1 LLEVSVS
8 FNTGVPQILPS
19 QFRCANHP
27 DREGVGVCVG
37 CRSVIC
43 VECSTKIDRMNY
55 CTRCLNAAS
64 PEAKARKAATPL
76 QAAALGIPL
85 LVLSFA
91 VTVLVFVGMGYLIAA
106 ARAAMSGGV
115 TAG

>member
-1 LLEVSVS
+1 MS

-37 CRSVIC
+37 CRAVVC

-64 PEAKARKAATPL
+64 PEVQARRASPL
-76 QAAALGIPL
+76 QAAVLGIPL
-85 LVLSFA
+85 LALSFA
-91 VTVLVFVGMGYLIAA
+91 VTVVVFVGLGYLIAA

>member
-1 LLEVSVS
+1 MS

-27 DREGVGVCVG
+27 EREGVGVCVG
-37 CRSVIC
+37 CRAVVC

-64 PEAKARKAATPL
+64 PEIQARRTSPL

-91 VTVLVFVGMGYLIAA
+91 VTVVVFVGMGYLIAA

>member
-1 LLEVSVS
+1 MS

-27 DREGVGVCVG
+27 EREGVGVCVG

-55 CTRCLNAAS
+55 CTRCLNAAY
-64 PEAKARKAATPL
+64 PEAKVQRASPK

-85 LVLSFA
+85 LAFSLA
-91 VTVLVFVGMGYLIAA
+91 VTVLAFAGLGYLIAA

>member
-1 LLEVSVS
+1 MS

-27 DREGVGVCVG
+27 EREGVGVCVG
-37 CRSVIC
+37 CRAVVC

-64 PEAKARKAATPL
+64 PEVQARRASPI
-76 QAAALGIPL
+76 QVAALGIPL

-91 VTVLVFVGMGYLIAA
+91 VTVVVFVGLGYLIAA

>member
-1 LLEVSVS
+1 MS
-8 FNTGVPQILPS
+8 FNTGVSQFLPS

-27 DREGVGVCVG
+27 EREGVGVCVG

-64 PEAKARKAATPL
+64 PESGTRAASPA

-85 LVLSFA
+85 LVISFA
-91 VTVLVFVGMGYLIAA
+91 VVVLAFVGLGYLIAA
-106 ARAAMSGGV
+106 ARAAVSGGV

>member
-1 LLEVSVS
+1 MS
-8 FNTGVPQILPS
+8 FNTGVSQLLPS

-37 CRSVIC
+37 CRAVVC

-55 CTRCLNAAS
+55 CTKCLNAAA
-64 PEAKARKAATPL
+64 PAAASLGGTPL
-76 QAAALGIPL
+76 KNAVLGIPL
-85 LVLSFA
+85 LVLSFGI
-91 VTVLVFVGMGYLIAA
+91 TVLVFVGMGYLIAA

>member
-1 LLEVSVS
+1 MS
-8 FNTGVPQILPS
+8 FNTGVSQLLPS

-55 CTRCLNAAS
+55 CTRCLNAAA
-64 PEAKARKAATPL
+64 PEAQTQRAGPL

-91 VTVLVFVGMGYLIAA
+91 VVVIAFVGLGYLIAA

>member
-1 LLEVSVS
+1 VS
-8 FNTGVPQILPS
+8 FNTGVPQVLPS
-19 QFRCANHP
+19 QFRCANHA

-37 CRSVIC
+37 CRAVIC

-55 CTRCLNAAS
+55 CTKCLNAAA
-64 PEAKARKAATPL
+64 PEVQARQKSPL

-85 LVLSFA
+85 LIVSFA
-91 VTVLVFVGMGYLIAA
+91 LTALVFVGMGYLIAA

>member
-1 LLEVSVS
+1 VS

-27 DREGVGVCVG
+27 EREGVGVCVG
-37 CRSVIC
+37 CRAVVC
-43 VECSTKIDRMNY
+43 VECTTKIDRMNY
-55 CTRCLNAAS
+55 CTRCLNAAA
-64 PEAKARKAATPL
+64 PEEPRRPQPL

-85 LVLSFA
+85 LILSFA
-91 VTVLVFVGMGYLIAA
+91 ATALVFVGMGYLIAA